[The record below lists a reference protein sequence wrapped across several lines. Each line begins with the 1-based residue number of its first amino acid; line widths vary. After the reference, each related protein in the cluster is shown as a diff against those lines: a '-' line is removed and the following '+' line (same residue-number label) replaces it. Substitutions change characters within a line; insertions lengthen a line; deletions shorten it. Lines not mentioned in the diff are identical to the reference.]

1 MWKSCRVSTSSLI
14 LLAKRNNFRGTKKFL
29 IARFWDKILIQWKHY
44 SFQNYFLALVMTTKL
59 TKIKNKTRLIFWIRN
74 NGIKLD
80 LLTLQGLYYRQ
91 WYSDRHEGHWENT
104 PTLCRPFSCLLHI
117 QRQWGK
123 YNESSLTYTNQNKC
137 SLLINIW
144 D

>member
-1 MWKSCRVSTSSLI
+1 MWKSCRVSTSGLI
-14 LLAKRNNFRGTKKFL
+14 ILS
-29 IARFWDKILIQWKHY
+29 WDKTLIQWKY
-44 SFQNYFLALVMTTKL
+44 YFFQNQSYEISFVQNYVLWLLPNQPKF
-59 TKIKNKTRLIFWIRN
+59 KKKTRLIFWIRN
-74 NGIKLD
+74 NVIKFD

-123 YNESSLTYTNQNKC
+123 YNESSVKSTLNHGLLNKDC
-137 SLLINIW
+137 PWLN
-144 D
+144 